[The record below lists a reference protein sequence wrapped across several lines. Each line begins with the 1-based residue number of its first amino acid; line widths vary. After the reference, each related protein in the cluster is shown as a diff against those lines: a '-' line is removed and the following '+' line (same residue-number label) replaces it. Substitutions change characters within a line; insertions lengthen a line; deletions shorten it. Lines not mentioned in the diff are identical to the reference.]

1 MLWVARK
8 TPRRRGTPHLPRLRP
23 RRNGARPA
31 GKDFLPSYLEHNS
44 HLLTNRRRC
53 RLRSTPRLT
62 SDVEQGHGL
71 EGPVGA
77 GRIHHHPAARFITCQ
92 HLGSA
97 GKAMGSLRRETS
109 LHFSLKKKD
118 KLGLCSWRE
127 LAGSWRQP
135 ARSPPIGRK
144 LQLKMTLKKLQ
155 RERAFCLAVSV
166 HGKPG
171 RLPALR
177 RRRSSGTFGQRPT
190 SQGAEP
196 GPHPRPDC
204 KQGHQK
210 KWGCVCVHENSEFQH
225 FPHRYPKVK
234 ADGVVSL
241 PDHFLFSVLIAL
253 TSITLSVVAIQL
265 FFCFVFGFCF
275 VFCI

>member
-1 MLWVARK
+1 MGERAESRK
-8 TPRRRGTPHLPRLRP
+8 TSFELCMQGPSRPNAVSSPQNAAPQRHAPPPPAPAAAERRAL
-23 RRNGARPA
+23 A

-109 LHFSLKKKD
+109 LHFSFKKKD

-127 LAGSWRQP
+127 LAGS
-135 ARSPPIGRK
+135 
-144 LQLKMTLKKLQ
+144 
-155 RERAFCLAVSV
+155 
-166 HGKPG
+166 
-171 RLPALR
+171 
-177 RRRSSGTFGQRPT
+177 
-190 SQGAEP
+190 
-196 GPHPRPDC
+196 
-204 KQGHQK
+204 
-210 KWGCVCVHENSEFQH
+210 
-225 FPHRYPKVK
+225 
-234 ADGVVSL
+234 
-241 PDHFLFSVLIAL
+241 
-253 TSITLSVVAIQL
+253 
-265 FFCFVFGFCF
+265 
-275 VFCI
+275 